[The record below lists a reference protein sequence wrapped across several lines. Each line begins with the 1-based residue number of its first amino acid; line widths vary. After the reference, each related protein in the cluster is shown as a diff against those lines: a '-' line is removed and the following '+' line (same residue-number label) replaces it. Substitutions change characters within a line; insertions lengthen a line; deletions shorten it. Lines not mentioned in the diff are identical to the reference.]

1 MEEQEEKF
9 NNNVRTTASDL
20 IDKQMREGDSPVRLL
35 VICTLALCDSR
46 IVYII

>member
-20 IDKQMREGDSPVRLL
+20 IDKQMREGDLL
-35 VICTLALCDSR
+35 VCLSIYDM
-46 IVYII
+46 